1 MSTCLT
7 RPRRLLAGLCTS
19 AAMWCAAVSGS
30 AAAQAA
36 QPAQPAR
43 GGNLNVLSITAINSL
58 NPAIQSGV
66 ATGVPAA
73 QLFASLLQADA
84 RWQFK
89 PYLADSW
96 SAAPDGLS
104 YTFKLNPEARFHDG
118 KPVTSAD
125 VAFSAE
131 AVRANH
137 PFGPAM
143 LAALDKV
150 ETPDPHTAVFRL
162 KQPDPA
168 LLLALSTPSLMP
180 ILPKHVYGDGPMR
193 QNPHNNAPIG
203 SGPFR
208 FGEYKPGEYLV
219 LERFDGFF
227 RKGRPYLD
235 KITYNIV
242 PDRAAAA
249 LAMQRGDIQYV
260 AYAPFRIA
268 DLDRLA
274 ADPKLVVGKAGY
286 EGVGALNW
294 LAFNVRQGPLANLKV
309 RQAIAYAIDRDF
321 ITQKLQRGRSQPA
334 LGPIH
339 PSSPLY
345 DKTLNPY
352 KLDLARANQLLD
364 EAGFARKADG
374 MRFALRLDFLP
385 GAPDTSQ
392 LVAEYLRPQLA
403 KVGVQVQLRPSP
415 DFPTWSQRI
424 ANWDFDMT
432 TDAVFNWGDPVIGVA
447 RTYMSSNIKKGVIW
461 SNTQGYA
468 NAEVDKLLAQGAVE
482 TDPARRKAIYD
493 RFQQIVNTELPVA
506 WLNTTPY
513 STVASKQLRGLP
525 DGIWGVF
532 APFDEVYWAK

>member
-1 MSTCLT
+1 
-7 RPRRLLAGLCTS
+7 
-19 AAMWCAAVSGS
+19 
-30 AAAQAA
+30 
-36 QPAQPAR
+36 
-43 GGNLNVLSITAINSL
+43 
-58 NPAIQSGV
+58 
-66 ATGVPAA
+66 
-73 QLFASLLQADA
+73 
-84 RWQFK
+84 
-89 PYLADSW
+89 
-96 SAAPDGLS
+96 
-104 YTFKLNPEARFHDG
+104 
-118 KPVTSAD
+118 
-125 VAFSAE
+125 
-131 AVRANH
+131 
-137 PFGPAM
+137 
-143 LAALDKV
+143 
-150 ETPDPHTAVFRL
+150 
-162 KQPDPA
+162 
-168 LLLALSTPSLMP
+168 MP

-352 KLDLARANQLLD
+352 KLDPGARQPA
-364 EAGFARKADG
+364 ARRGRLRAQG
-374 MRFALRLDFLP
+374 GRHALR
-385 GAPDTSQ
+385 A
-392 LVAEYLRPQLA
+392 A
-403 KVGVQVQLRPSP
+403 
-415 DFPTWSQRI
+415 
-424 ANWDFDMT
+424 
-432 TDAVFNWGDPVIGVA
+432 A
-447 RTYMSSNIKKGVIW
+447 RF
-461 SNTQGYA
+461 
-468 NAEVDKLLAQGAVE
+468 
-482 TDPARRKAIYD
+482 PARRA
-493 RFQQIVNTELPVA
+493 RHLATGRRVP
-506 WLNTTPY
+506 
-513 STVASKQLRGLP
+513 ASPARQGGRAGAAAPLAGLP
-525 DGIWGVF
+525 LGRSASPTGTST
-532 APFDEVYWAK
+532 